1 MTTPGFKKSGKVGRR
16 HRPRWQGLSRQS
28 SWLLIPLRY
37 HFLRSELRQL
47 GCRRAC
53 SEGRTFPAPT
63 THCQSEQHGCQAQ
76 VIPTLSNTIC
86 PWNALAST
94 LLSAYVLRTAT
105 AAHMSSAMRT
115 QCSQPLSP
123 PDCKGHSS
131 TSSPQACKGHALRLV
146 LEPVIGTAR
155 SSERTQSSG
164 LEGGNRVAIRL

>member
-1 MTTPGFKKSGKVGRR
+1 MVAGQHKSSEHDCNFTAGMTTPGFKKSGKVGRR

-94 LLSAYVLRTAT
+94 LLSAYVLRTVTAVLAT
-105 AAHMSSAMRT
+105 SESSRLQGAQLNLESSSLQGART
-115 QCSQPLSP
+115 E
-123 PDCKGHSS
+123 
-131 TSSPQACKGHALRLV
+131 TSSRAC
-146 LEPVIGTAR
+146 
-155 SSERTQSSG
+155 
-164 LEGGNRVAIRL
+164 NRHSAK